1 MEDASVVYL
10 VADLADLKVAS
21 KVAMMAVG
29 TAEKSADHWVVRT
42 DSTTAVCSAAAMAG
56 SLAA

>member
-1 MEDASVVYL
+1 M